1 MMIRRRFTA
10 GAAALVAAITLS
22 AAGSISSPAR
32 ADVPVGA
39 IEILSGPAAAYGIA
53 IKAGLE
59 LALDEINKKAR
70 RSP

>member
-1 MMIRRRFTA
+1 MNRRHWMA
-10 GAAALVAAITLS
+10 GAAALMTSVAVAA
-22 AAGSISSPAR
+22 ASPAAL

-59 LALDEINKKAR
+59 
-70 RSP
+70 